1 MDKWPE
7 DYDDSTRKGERMSKL
22 EIPLMGQLIS
32 TVAKVNG
39 MKIIYILYSMMG
51 NINFIM

>member
-1 MDKWPE
+1 MSNTE
-7 DYDDSTRKGERMSKL
+7 DIKL
-22 EIPLMGQLIS
+22 FS